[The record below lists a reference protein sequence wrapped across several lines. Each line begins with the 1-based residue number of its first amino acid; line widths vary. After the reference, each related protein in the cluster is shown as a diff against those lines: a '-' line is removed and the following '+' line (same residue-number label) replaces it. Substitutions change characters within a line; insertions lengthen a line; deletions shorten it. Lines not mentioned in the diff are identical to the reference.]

1 MIKKLFSILS
11 LCGYLLGATSCQYTT
26 ETVSTGRDLAIAD
39 SMFTHILDKY
49 NVEKYGLLQETYPA
63 NPDHQVTYSGRGRAE
78 TQSGGIVPLA
88 LLRDAVGRDCTL

>member
-11 LCGYLLGATSCQYTT
+11 LCGCLLGATSCQYTT
-26 ETVSTGRDLAIAD
+26 KTVSTGRDLAIAD

-63 NPDHQVTYSGRGRAE
+63 TPGCCQEGLHFIRQQE
-78 TQSGGIVPLA
+78 TRNI
-88 LLRDAVGRDCTL
+88 